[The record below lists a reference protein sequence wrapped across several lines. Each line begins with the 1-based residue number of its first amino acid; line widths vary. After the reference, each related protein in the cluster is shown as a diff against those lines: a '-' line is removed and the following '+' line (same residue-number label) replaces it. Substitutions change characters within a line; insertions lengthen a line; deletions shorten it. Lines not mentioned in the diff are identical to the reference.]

1 MVRPQGLP
9 TIVAIPQIARVTAGA
24 ILNRWVFW
32 HTTTGRRRGQADD
45 CFARIP
51 IPPRPISQYLIVYL
65 SSLNLWYILRR
76 AWIVFAV
83 ERITVE
89 LAEYAVMAA
98 VERDHW
104 WYNGMREIAAAW
116 LDAVAP
122 TACVSL
128 DAGCGTGGNLAYL
141 LRNYGPT
148 YGLDLAAEAVT
159 LGYNNAP
166 GHIGR
171 GSVLDLPYRDASFD
185 LVTSFEVLYHRAV
198 PDEVAALREV
208 WRVLRPGGWVLLRMP
223 SYAWLRS
230 SHDDAVHTRRRYL
243 AAEVRDLLV
252 DADFQVERCSYINSL
267 LFPLALLARIGDR
280 ESGIRDREILYGL
293 AAVPAESQPAESQP
307 VTSKM
312 ATPHPVINRI
322 FGGMMQLEARW
333 LRHGGTFP
341 AGLSIL
347 ALAQK
352 KPEVESK
359 KDLF

>member
-1 MVRPQGLP
+1 M
-9 TIVAIPQIARVTAGA
+9 
-24 ILNRWVFW
+24 
-32 HTTTGRRRGQADD
+32 
-45 CFARIP
+45 
-51 IPPRPISQYLIVYL
+51 
-65 SSLNLWYILRR
+65 
-76 AWIVFAV
+76 
-83 ERITVE
+83 E

-98 VERDHW
+98 VEREPW
-104 WYNGMREIAAAW
+104 WYDGMREIAAAW

-141 LRNYGPT
+141 LQDYGPT
-148 YGLDLAAEAVT
+148 FGLDLAAEAVT

-267 LFPLALLARIGDR
+267 LFPLALLARGFENQKSKIKNQKSQPESKEQRAKSKEQKGNQAAGIR
-280 ESGIRDREILYGL
+280 IQESGSGNQAAGIRQRGWTIPVRRVS
-293 AAVPAESQPAESQP
+293 VPAHRPP
-307 VTSKM
+307 TSAM
-312 ATPHPVINRI
+312 TLPHPVINRI
-322 FGGMMQLEARW
+322 FGGVMQLEAHW

-347 ALAQK
+347 ALARK
-352 KPEVESK
+352 GT
-359 KDLF
+359 

>member
-1 MVRPQGLP
+1 M
-9 TIVAIPQIARVTAGA
+9 
-24 ILNRWVFW
+24 
-32 HTTTGRRRGQADD
+32 
-45 CFARIP
+45 
-51 IPPRPISQYLIVYL
+51 
-65 SSLNLWYILRR
+65 
-76 AWIVFAV
+76 VFAV

-104 WYNGMREIAAAW
+104 WYSGMREIAAAW
-116 LDAVAP
+116 LDALAP

-141 LRNYGPT
+141 LRDYGPT

-223 SYAWLRS
+223 AYAWLRS

-267 LFPLALLARIGDR
+267 LFPLALLARGFENQTSKIKNQKSQPESKEQRAKSKEQKGNQAAGIRQR
-280 ESGIRDREILYGL
+280 ESGSGNQAAGIRQRGWTIPVRRVS
-293 AAVPAESQPAESQP
+293 VPAHRPP
-307 VTSKM
+307 TSAM
-312 ATPHPVINRI
+312 TLPHPVINRI